1 MSLLRAA
8 LLGGVDGTISSF
20 AVVAGV
26 DAGGW
31 AVRGVL
37 VVGVATTLAD
47 ALSMGVS
54 EYLSSEAAR
63 DDAALAAPAQR
74 RATPLGLGAACFAAF
89 ALSGAVPIVAYVAS
103 RGSVLSS
110 AMFSLVWLM
119 LLGVGRARVSG
130 EWLLRGLLQ
139 TASLGAVA
147 GAVAYGVGVAADAAT
162 A

>member
-31 AVRGVL
+31 AERGVL

-63 DDAALAAPAQR
+63 DDAALAAPVR
-74 RATPLGLGAACFAAF
+74 RVPPLGLGAACFTAF

-103 RGSVLSS
+103 RGSVLAS

-130 EWLLRGLLQ
+130 EWLLRGQLQ
-139 TASLGAVA
+139 TAALGAAA
-147 GAVAYGVGVAADAAT
+147 GAVAYGAGVAADAAT